1 MKKLQYSTPFD
12 FNHSPYSGWTRAHWE
27 ESFFGLMK
35 GIVASAS
42 PGGARQRI
50 PGPRSHH
57 GQLADELEGFTR
69 SFIMAGSWLN
79 SSKSGKFEFQN
90 KSYNIGAFYK
100 KGILAGTDPDHE
112 EYWGD
117 ITDYAQH
124 LVEMAS
130 LSWSLYLSKQH
141 IWDKFTDSQKKQV
154 ADYLYQCTKVKYHQN
169 NWLLFNVVT
178 NAVLKKL
185 GMPYSQ
191 EQIDENLGFCDK
203 MYIGDGW
210 YRDGDVNRID
220 YYNSWGFLYYY
231 LIWVILDG
239 DSKPEYAEMHKD
251 RAREFTKGF
260 RYFVSGDGSTPC
272 FGRSMIYRFG
282 YFAPIVL
289 AQNMGILDIDPGE
302 VRTMCSLGTKYFLD
316 KEILTNEGHLGLGY
330 LAPCNDMLEH
340 YSCGGSP
347 YWAAKAFNIFLI
359 PKEDPF
365 WKVKE
370 KPLPIHKENFSV
382 PIKSPG
388 FLLLGDSRTGH
399 VQLINQKSRH
409 DKPEYNGKY
418 TNFVYSSIFSYDA
431 RKIYGNV
438 NCDASLQ
445 FSTDGINFNQ
455 RWKIDPLYCEKD
467 FVASKY
473 TLYNTDEDGEIRS
486 YIIVKDD
493 FLLNIHLINSKKQ
506 LFFREGP
513 YSLGYDYGSLQV
525 ESNIGAEVAY
535 AEGKLTFIQNLYG
548 WSGQISAQANG
559 DDINGSNVKYRKS
572 VLPVLKH
579 YCKAGS
585 NPFILASIGCSRIG
599 SDSMEQLMS
608 LVTEFT
614 VKDDVINIK
623 YYDGEKVI
631 LRTEADDA
639 QSIFQKII

>member
-1 MKKLQYSTPFD
+1 MKRLNYYTPFD
-12 FNHSPYSGWTRAHWE
+12 FNNAPYSGWTRSHWE

-35 GIVASAS
+35 GIMGSAS
-42 PGGARQRI
+42 PGFARQRI

-69 SFIMAGSWLN
+69 SFIMAGPWLN
-79 SSKSGKFEFQN
+79 TSKTGSFELEGQV
-90 KSYNIGAFYK
+90 YDIAEFYR
-100 KGILAGTDPDHE
+100 KGILNGTDPEHE

-130 LSWSLYLSKQH
+130 LAWSLFLSKNH
-141 IWDKFTDSQKKQV
+141 IWDKFNSNQQKQV
-154 ADYLYQCTKVKYHQN
+154 ADYLYKCTKVKYHKN

-191 EQIDENLGFCDK
+191 KQIDENLGFCDS

-239 DSKPEYAEMHKD
+239 DSKPEYAEIHKE
-251 RAREFTKGF
+251 RVREFAQSF
-260 RYFVSGDGSTPC
+260 RYFISGDGSTPC

-289 AQNMGILDIDPGE
+289 AQSMGILDIDPGE

-316 KEILTNEGHLGLGY
+316 KEIITGSGHLGLGY
-330 LAPCNDMLEH
+330 LTPCSDMLEH

-347 YWAAKAFNIFLI
+347 YWAVKAFNIFLI
-359 PKEDPF
+359 PKDNPF
-365 WKVKE
+365 WSGKE
-370 KPLPIHKENFSV
+370 KPLPIHKENYSV
-382 PIKSPG
+382 PIKSAG
-388 FLLLGDSRTGH
+388 FLILGDKRTGH

-409 DKPEYNGKY
+409 DKAEYNDKY
-418 TNFVYSSIFSYDA
+418 TNLSYSSIFSYDA

-445 FSTDGINFNQ
+445 FSKDGINYKQ
-455 RWKIDPLYCEKD
+455 RWKINPLHCEKN
-467 FVASKY
+467 FVASSY
-473 TLYNTDEDGEIRS
+473 TLFDTDEDGEVRS

-493 FLLNIHLINSKKQ
+493 CLISIHRIDTKKE
-506 LFFREGP
+506 LSFRQGP
-513 YSLGYDYGSLQV
+513 YSLGYDNGTLRV
-525 ESNIGAEVAY
+525 ESKEGAEAAY

-548 WSGQISAQANG
+548 WSGQLAAEPNG
-559 DDINGSNVKYRKS
+559 SDVNGSNVKYRQS

-579 YCKAGS
+579 ECRKNS
-585 NPFILASIGCSRIG
+585 DPFILASISCSRIG
-599 SDSMEQLMS
+599 SDSIDQLMS

-614 VKDDVINIK
+614 VGNETVSMKF
-623 YYDGEKVI
+623 YDGERVI
-631 LRTEADDA
+631 LQTDEEEVEFVIQRG
-639 QSIFQKII
+639 

>member
-1 MKKLQYSTPFD
+1 MKRINYTAPFD
-12 FNHSPYSGWTRAHWE
+12 FNKSPYSGWTREHWE
-27 ESFFGLMK
+27 ESFFILMK
-35 GIVASAS
+35 GIMASAS
-42 PGGARQRI
+42 PGCARQRI
-50 PGPRSHH
+50 TGPRSHH

-69 SFIMAGSWLN
+69 SFIMAGPWLN
-79 SSKSGKFEFQN
+79 SSKTGKFEFQN
-90 KSYNIGAFYK
+90 KTYDIGAFYT
-100 KGILAGTDPDHE
+100 KGILAGTDSDNK

-130 LSWSLYLSKQH
+130 LAWSLYLSKQH
-141 IWDKFTDSQKKQV
+141 IWDKFTGSQKKQV

-191 EQIDENLGFCDK
+191 EQIDKNLGFCDK
-203 MYIGDGW
+203 MYLGDGW

-239 DSKPEYAEMHKD
+239 DSKPEYAEIHKE

-260 RYFVSGDGSTPC
+260 RYFISGDGSTPC

-330 LAPCNDMLEH
+330 LAPCADMLEH

-359 PKEDPF
+359 PKEDSF
-365 WKVKE
+365 WEDKE
-370 KPLPIHKENFSV
+370 KPMPIHKENFSV

-388 FLLLGDSRTGH
+388 FLLLGDSGTGH

-409 DKPEYNGKY
+409 DKADYNDKY
-418 TNFVYSSIFSYDA
+418 TNFAYSSIFSYEA

-445 FSTDGINFNQ
+445 FSSDGINFEQ
-455 RWKIDPLYCEKD
+455 RWKIDPLHCEKD

-493 FLLNIHLINSKKQ
+493 FLINIHRIDTRKQ
-506 LFFREGP
+506 LTFREGP
-513 YSLGYDYGSLQV
+513 YALGYDSGSCKV
-525 ESNIGAEVAY
+525 ESRPGAEAAF
-535 AEGKLTFIQNLYG
+535 AENKLTFIQVLFGWTEQFPAKPYG
-548 WSGQISAQANG
+548 E
-559 DDINGSNVKYRKS
+559 DLNGSNVKYRQS
-572 VLPVLKH
+572 VLPTLK
-579 YCKAGS
+579 YECQAESG
-585 NPFILASIGCSRIG
+585 PFVLASISCSRIG
-599 SDSMEQLMS
+599 SDSIEQMMS
-608 LVTEFT
+608 MVKEFT
-614 VKDDVINIK
+614 IEDELVSMKFYDNKKVRLQIKPNSLENVI
-623 YYDGEKVI
+623 
-631 LRTEADDA
+631 
-639 QSIFQKII
+639 QWS